1 MSLLLPLTIL
11 ATARRGAGLSGRS
24 ALRAAGGALA
34 MAATLAAAPALA
46 QNGPV
51 SVPAPPAPTSGV
63 ASTDSGMVP
72 AQKAVND
79 KRYED
84 AIKGFDKVLASNPRN
99 AQARFQRAWAM
110 AQAGHDDQ
118 AIQAFAEMAQ
128 DFPELPEPHNN
139 LALLYAKRGDLKRA
153 EAELLLA
160 IDAKPDYAIAY
171 SNLGDVYRRLA
182 EKAYGDAV
190 RRNPADAR
198 AAAGLRQVGGTPA
211 AAPAPAPAASPAAA
225 PRSRKAPASAPAAR

>member
-1 MSLLLPLTIL
+1 MSLLLPTTIL
-11 ATARRGAGLSGRS
+11 ATARRRASLSGRA
-24 ALRAAGGALA
+24 ALRAASGALA
-34 MAATLAAAPALA
+34 MAAALAAAPALA
-46 QNGPV
+46 QNGPI
-51 SVPAPPAPTSGV
+51 SMPAPAAPTSGV
-63 ASTDSGMVP
+63 ASADPAMVP

-110 AQAGHDDQ
+110 AQAGHDDE
-118 AIQAFAEMAQ
+118 AIQAFTEMAA

-198 AAAGLRQVGGTPA
+198 AAAGLRQLGV
-211 AAPAPAPAASPAAA
+211 APAPAPASSPAAA
-225 PRSRKAPASAPAAR
+225 PKSRKAPASAPAAR

>member
-1 MSLLLPLTIL
+1 MSLLLPSPIP
-11 ATARRGAGLSGRS
+11 ATARRGTALS
-24 ALRAAGGALA
+24 AVTGALA
-34 MAATLAAAPALA
+34 IAVALASLPAAA
-46 QNGPV
+46 QNGPL
-51 SVPAPPAPTSGV
+51 SLSAPPAPSNV
-63 ASTDSGMVP
+63 ASADPGMVP

-84 AIKGFDKVLASNPRN
+84 AIKGFDKVLAGNPRN

-110 AQAGHDDQ
+110 AKAGHEDE
-118 AIQAFAEMAQ
+118 AIQAFSEMAQ

-139 LALLYAKRGDLKRA
+139 LALLYAKRGDMKRA

-182 EKAYGDAV
+182 ESAYTDAV
-190 RRNPADAR
+190 RRNPGDTR
-198 AAAGLRQVGGTPA
+198 AAAGLRQLGVSPAPASAPA
-211 AAPAPAPAASPAAA
+211 AAPAV
-225 PRSRKAPASAPAAR
+225 RKAPASAPAAR

>member
-1 MSLLLPLTIL
+1 MSLLLPSSIL
-11 ATARRGAGLSGRS
+11 ALARGTASRP
-24 ALRAAGGALA
+24 ALAAATGALA
-34 MAATLAAAPALA
+34 MAAALAAAPALA

-51 SVPAPPAPTSGV
+51 SIPAPAAPTSGV
-63 ASTDSGMVP
+63 TSVDPGMVP

-79 KRYED
+79 RRYDD
-84 AIKGFDKVLASNPRN
+84 AIKGFDKVLATNPRN

-110 AQAGHDDQ
+110 AQAGHEDQ

-182 EKAYGDAV
+182 EKAYGEAV
-190 RRNPADAR
+190 RRNPADTR
-198 AAAGLRQVGGTPA
+198 AAAGLRQVGATGSSTSTPASTVAPASVPA
-211 AAPAPAPAASPAAA
+211 AAPA
-225 PRSRKAPASAPAAR
+225 SRKAPAAR

>member
-1 MSLLLPLTIL
+1 MSLLLPSTIL
-11 ATARRGAGLSGRS
+11 ATARRGASPSGRA

-34 MAATLAAAPALA
+34 MAAALAAAPALA

-51 SVPAPPAPTSGV
+51 SMPAPPAPTSGV
-63 ASTDSGMVP
+63 ASTDPGMVP

-79 KRYED
+79 KRYDD
-84 AIKGFDKVLASNPRN
+84 AIKGFDKVLATNPRN

-118 AIQAFAEMAQ
+118 AVQAFAEMAQ

-139 LALLYAKRGDLKRA
+139 LALLYARRGDLKRA

-182 EKAYGDAV
+182 EKAYADAV

-198 AAAGLRQVGGTPA
+198 AAAGLRQLGAAPA
-211 AAPAPAPAASPAAA
+211 AAPAPASSPAAA

>member
-1 MSLLLPLTIL
+1 MSLHLPFPISATSRRGAARFAVAGAL
-11 ATARRGAGLSGRS
+11 ATA
-24 ALRAAGGALA
+24 ALVAA
-34 MAATLAAAPALA
+34 MAAMPASA
-46 QNGPV
+46 QNGPMT
-51 SVPAPPAPTSGV
+51 VPAAPAAVSGV
-63 ASTDSGMVP
+63 ASADPGMVP

-84 AIKGFDKVLASNPRN
+84 AIKQYDKVLASNPRN

-110 AQAGHDDQ
+110 AQAGHDDD
-118 AIQAFAEMAQ
+118 AIRAFSEMAQ

-139 LALLYAKRGDLKRA
+139 LGLLYAKRGDLKRA

-182 EKAYGDAV
+182 ENAYGNAL
-190 RRNPADAR
+190 RRNPGDTR
-198 AAAGLRQVGGTPA
+198 AAASLRQLGVAAPAPASAPA
-211 AAPAPAPAASPAAA
+211 AAPAAPA
-225 PRSRKAPASAPAAR
+225 RRKAPASAPAAR